1 MLYSEHRSHL
11 LAFRFLNFSSISCEI
26 YFWQIYKNKATKE
39 QAELIIELRL
49 EAEKVE
55 AKVARKGN
63 LEAEEAAF
71 VRKKQAE

>member
-1 MLYSEHRSHL
+1 M
-11 LAFRFLNFSSISCEI
+11 LAFRFLNFSSISREI
-26 YFWQIYKNKATKE
+26 YFYKATKE

-63 LEAEEAAF
+63 LEAEEVAS
-71 VRKKQAE
+71 VRKKQAGEGSGKTKFRRGI